1 VRVLDLAARTA
12 LVQPFSGDWYTM
24 AKQESETSILD
35 ERRRERRLGLDLC
48 FGGVAVTERVV
59 AYQRRRIST
68 QEQIDLVPLD
78 LPETTFETEAVW
90 YVPEPEML
98 DGFEAL
104 PKLLGS
110 LHAAEHTMIALLPL
124 WAMCDRWDI
133 GGLSTNLHYQ
143 TGRPTIFIYD
153 GHSGGVG
160 IAEHGFDVF
169 EGWVEDTARL
179 LAHCPCERGC
189 PSCVQSPKCGNLN
202 EPLDKSGALTLLTR
216 MLDAA

>member
-1 VRVLDLAARTA
+1 
-12 LVQPFSGDWYTM
+12 
-24 AKQESETSILD
+24 
-35 ERRRERRLGLDLC
+35 
-48 FGGVAVTERVV
+48 VTERVI

-68 QEQIDLVPLD
+68 QEQIDLIPLD

-90 YVPEPEML
+90 YVPEPHML
-98 DGFEAL
+98 DGFEEIT
-104 PKLLGS
+104 KLLGS

-143 TGRPTIFIYD
+143 TGQPTIFIYD
-153 GHSGGVG
+153 GHTGGVG
-160 IAEHGFDVF
+160 IAERGFDVF

-179 LAHCPCERGC
+179 LARCPCERGC

-202 EPLDKSGALTLLTR
+202 EPLDKAGALALLKR